1 MIDAAFPIRLL
12 IRLVLRNLHVLAAL
26 TATATFLLLAIGQM
40 VTSFRAGMADP
51 IWPTEPWYL
60 FSNYK
65 LDFGYLIEHS
75 HRIVGFTVGIL
86 ATVLAF
92 GLWLGGSCPRA
103 KWVGVAGLLLL
114 LAGYGELHR
123 GLIAQRNVPA
133 AQVTIPQSALGILA
147 VGFVLVLGAAL
158 AEYRARSRWA
168 GVRLLGVLALVC
180 VMIQGLLGGFR
191 VKLNELVGTD
201 LAAFHGVFAQVVF
214 GLLVSLA
221 VLTARVKTDQ
231 QPPRSLRAWAAVLAG
246 LLFVQ
251 VIWGAMVRH
260 DPSPLTQKLHFLTAF
275 LATAVAVW
283 VVRSLFVDPAA
294 RSCTGIGAWLLCGL
308 LVAQLY
314 LGVEAWMEKFGAYTL
329 PELVPITK
337 TNATI
342 RTLHALVGSGLL
354 ATAVGLAVRL
364 KQAGCPQCPAP
375 ELVKDERNASAQV
388 SELEGLALA
397 HGPVQSVS
405 SCVSR
410 LTPTVPDSLPER
422 MPGDASC

>member
-1 MIDAAFPIRLL
+1 
-12 IRLVLRNLHVLAAL
+12 
-26 TATATFLLLAIGQM
+26 M

-65 LDFGYLIEHS
+65 LDFNYLIEHS
-75 HRIVGFTVGIL
+75 HRILGYVIGGL
-86 ATVLAF
+86 ASVLAL
-92 GLWLGGSCPRA
+92 GLWWTELR
-103 KWVGVAGLLLL
+103 KVARLTGA
-114 LAGYGELHR
+114 LAIVVSLVGYGDLHG
-123 GLIAQRNVPA
+123 GLIAQRDVPA
-133 AQVTIPQSALGILA
+133 AQVTVPSTPLRELVSGLVVVLAISAWGVFA
-147 VGFVLVLGAAL
+147 RVRGAGL
-158 AEYRARSRWA
+158 
-168 GVRLLGVLALVC
+168 RLLAVLALVC

-214 GLLVSLA
+214 GLVVTVA
-221 VLTARVKTDQ
+221 VLTARVKTEQ
-231 QPPRSLRAWAAVLAG
+231 QPSRSLRGWAAVLAG

-283 VVRSLFVDPAA
+283 VVLSLFVDPAA
-294 RSCTGIGAWLLCGL
+294 RNCTGIGIWLLCGL

-337 TNATI
+337 TNAAI

-364 KQAGCPQCPAP
+364 KQASCPQCPAP
-375 ELVKDERNASAQV
+375 EYRKDELNVSAAHV
-388 SELEGLALA
+388 SEPERLALA
-397 HGPVQSVS
+397 HSTRS
-405 SCVSR
+405 
-410 LTPTVPDSLPER
+410 
-422 MPGDASC
+422 PGDASC